1 MEKNKNENYRYER
14 KIYLTSL
21 SKYEVEHLV
30 KLHPSLFTKAFPER
44 YVNNIYFDTHNY
56 NNLLD
61 NIEGNPDRIKIRVR
75 WYGNLFGLI
84 EKPVLEIKVKKG
96 FLGKKISIPLKP
108 FMLNKPA
115 DISEITDSDHNSDNT
130 FLKDLKFHSPTLLN
144 RYARKYYQSSNK
156 KYRITLDSQQ
166 SFYSINKTSNAFLDR
181 YVDDVSV
188 ILELKYDKEY
198 DQGANYI
205 ISMFP
210 FRITKSSKYVN
221 GLQKILPTGIY

>member
-1 MEKNKNENYRYER
+1 MEKNNNENYRYER
-14 KIYLTSL
+14 KIFITSL
-21 SKYEVEHLV
+21 SKYEVEQII
-30 KLHPSLFTKAFPER
+30 KMHPSLFIKAFPER

-75 WYGNLFGLI
+75 WYGDLFGLI
-84 EKPVLEIKVKKG
+84 EKPVLEIKIKKG

-108 FMLNKPA
+108 FMLNKHA
-115 DISEITDSDHNSDNT
+115 NISEIIDSAHISDNSII
-130 FLKDLKFHSPTLLN
+130 KDLKLLSPTLLN

-166 SFYSINKTSNAFLDR
+166 SFYSISKVSNAFLNR
-181 YVDDVSV
+181 YTEDVSV
-188 ILELKYDKEY
+188 ILELKYDKEH